1 MRIFFLFTLWT
12 LITHAAQ
19 NPIIVVSIDGL
30 RPDAIDNAQ
39 ATTLLNLIEG
49 GLSFDNAHTV
59 RPSVTLPAHTSMF
72 TGLDPEQHGITWD
85 HYAESYG
92 PVRFVT
98 ALELAKNEGLHT
110 AAFVAK
116 EKLLHLNRPN
126 SVNHFELTDKN
137 SEEIAI
143 AFRNYVQQRGL
154 PDLTF
159 LHLPDPDTRGH
170 LQLWMSPFYFQGV
183 RDADDAL
190 RDIIATA
197 RATVGGQN
205 PYIIITADH
214 GGIAFNHLTNLE
226 QNNRIPFIVHG
237 PGIPAGVIKHDAI
250 RVYDTAATILSLLK
264 LPVPPNWRGRP
275 APLDPVATK
284 ASMPLSLGKPVSM
297 AKCQENLDQ
306 IF

>member
-1 MRIFFLFTLWT
+1 MRIFSILTIWT
-12 LITHAAQ
+12 LIAHAQ

-30 RPDAIDNAQ
+30 RPDAIDNAR
-39 ATTLLNLIEG
+39 ASTLLNLIEG

-59 RPSVTLPAHTSMF
+59 RPSITLPAHTSMF

-85 HYAESYG
+85 HYAASYG

-98 ALELAKNEGLHT
+98 ALEIAKQAGFHT

-126 SVNHFELTDKN
+126 SVDHFELTDKN
-137 SEEIAI
+137 GQEIAT
-143 AFRNYVQQRGL
+143 AFRNYVQQKGL

-170 LQLWMSPFYFQGV
+170 LQLWMSPFYFEGV

-190 RDIIATA
+190 KDIIETA
-197 RATVGGQN
+197 RAISKGQN

-226 QNNRIPFIVHG
+226 QNNHIPFIVYG
-237 PGIPAGVIKHDAI
+237 EGIPAGVVKHDAI
-250 RVYDTAATILSLLK
+250 RVYDTAPTILSLLN
-264 LPVPPNWRGRP
+264 LPIPPNWRGRP
-275 APLDPVATK
+275 APLNAIMNK
-284 ASMPLSLGKPVSM
+284 ALLPLSLGKPSSM
-297 AKCQENLDQ
+297 APCEDYLDH